1 MKGTN
6 RKEMRK
12 LLNKAL
18 ALMKIAF
25 DRHLNMNVNTRLD
38 EEKDRPWFTGH
49 VSIEGCDFTMDDG
62 RSLHFYVYEHRTV
75 RENEKEL
82 ERVEEFIEKHGK

>member
-25 DRHLNMNVNTRLD
+25 DRHLNMEVNTRLD
-38 EEKDRPWFTGH
+38 EKTALPWFTGH
-49 VSIEGCDFTMDDG
+49 VYIEGCAFTKHDG
-62 RSLHFYVYEHRTV
+62 RSLYFYVYEHQTV
-75 RENEKEL
+75 RENEEQL